1 MRTLE
6 GGSGGNGGTMA
17 SVWGIDIGKAALKAV
32 KLAKTKDGFEVQAV
46 DYFPYPV
53 EEDEDERQEHV
64 SDAIRKFLTKHKLRG
79 EEIVVSI
86 PGLHAFSRFI
96 KLPPVDKSKLGMMV
110 RLEAQQQIPFPIEEV
125 NWDFLKIEREYD
137 EHEEIEIGLFATRTE
152 LIDGFLGDLK
162 EAGLYPDTI
171 TVAPLAAYN
180 FVRANSPNQEGGTI
194 LLDIGAEHTDLVI
207 YDGERFWLRN
217 LRIAGNEITKALADR
232 FKIPFA
238 EAEKLKKSGAK
249 SAQSKKIFSSMEP
262 VLKDLVGEIHRSVG
276 FFKSQ
281 AEDLEIERVVLV
293 GDGSRLR
300 NLPAFLS
307 KALNFE
313 VKRAPEF
320 SEQFVF
326 ADDVDPSPMDEHH
339 LAFAVALGLA
349 LQGTQSARCA
359 INLAPQQQQIQAKLK
374 KKVPFALVTAIVAW
388 VAFGLSY
395 VYWDGVRTQVY
406 RSEKALQAIGS
417 WDSAEKAAQEAKQ
430 KLPALEKEVAVF
442 EDVARDRVLA
452 PQLVERIR
460 AVLENATRANPNDKL
475 PALGMAERGKSIRE
489 QMAAWEKLIR
499 PLNEK
504 KVWLLDWKVRRLD
517 RTGGISPYDVTMVF
531 AMALGDRAPDR
542 IRADVDQNIVSKL
555 VAELKDEPFWIRD
568 PDQAM
573 PAGFGGVSL
582 STTTE
587 IYQLHPSMTSE
598 PQKPFPAVMVTVHF
612 EVGVAEPPPP
622 PPAEPKPEGEEE
634 PK

>member
-1 MRTLE
+1 
-6 GGSGGNGGTMA
+6 MA

-64 SDAIRKFLTKHKLRG
+64 SDAVRKFLTKHKLRG

-96 KLPPVDKSKLGMMV
+96 HLPPVDKSKLGMMV

-137 EHEEIEIGLFATRTE
+137 EHEEIEIGIFATRTE

-180 FVRANSPNQEGGTI
+180 FIRANVPDQEGGTI

-238 EAEKLKKSGAK
+238 EAEKLKKSSAK
-249 SAQSKKIFSSMEP
+249 SQQAKKIFSSMEP
-262 VLKDLVGEIHRSVG
+262 VLKDLIGEIHRSVG

-281 AEDLEIERVVLV
+281 AEGLEIERVILV
-293 GDGSRLR
+293 GDGARLR
-300 NLPAFLS
+300 NLPAFL
-307 KALNFE
+307 KKQLNYE

-320 SEQFVF
+320 SGQFVF

-339 LAFAVALGLA
+339 LAFTVALGLA
-349 LQGTQSARCA
+349 LQGTQSAKCA

-374 KKVPFALVTAIVAW
+374 KKVPFALVTAVVAW

-395 VYWDGVRTQVY
+395 VYWDGVRTKVY
-406 RSEKALQAIGS
+406 KSEKALKAIS
-417 WDSAEKAAQEAKQ
+417 DWDTAEKAALAAKE
-430 KLPALEKEVAVF
+430 KLPALEKEVAIF
-442 EDVARDRVLA
+442 ENVGRGRLLV
-452 PQLVERIR
+452 PQLVEQVR
-460 AVLENATRANPNDKL
+460 AVLTSATSGTPNDKL
-475 PALGMAERGKSIRE
+475 PSLGMGERKKSIRE
-489 QMAAWEKLIR
+489 QMAAWDKLVR

-517 RTGGISPYDVTMVF
+517 RTGSESPYDVSFQF
-531 AMALGDRAPDR
+531 AMALGDRAPDK
-542 IRADVDQNIVSKL
+542 IRADIDRNIVSKL
-555 VAELKDEPFWIRD
+555 VDKLKGEPFWIRN
-568 PDQAM
+568 PDQPM
-573 PAGFGGVSL
+573 PNGFGAVSL

-587 IYQLHPSMTSE
+587 IYQLHPGMTSE

-622 PPAEPKPEGEEE
+622 PKEEPQPEGESADGEG
-634 PK
+634 K